1 MSDTTIATLR
11 AMLANLDDAKKYQSL
26 RDVMSTLPAPDLAA
40 VFEDLPPEKLPV
52 LFRLCPKDLA
62 AEIFAELTPETQQ
75 GLIDGLTDKELKAV
89 VDDLFV
95 DDATDLVEEMPANV
109 VKRILAQADPAT
121 RRMINELLKYP
132 EDSAGGVMTTELME
146 LRPDMTVAQAME
158 AIRQNGFDKETI
170 NNCYVTDGSRKL
182 VGVVSLRALV
192 LAKDTA
198 EPIRDLMDTNVVSV
212 TTTTDQEDVSHL
224 FEKYGFL
231 AIPVVDAENRLVGI
245 VTIDDAI
252 SILQD
257 EASEDIA
264 KMNAIG
270 PSDKPY
276 FKQSMWDLYKSR
288 APWLLFLMISATFSS
303 LVIRGYEDALAAVT
317 VLTAYIPML
326 TDAGGNA
333 GSQSTSTI
341 IRGMA
346 VGEIQPHDL
355 PRILWRES
363 RVALLCGVCLA
374 AANFVKM
381 MLVDRMLMHNP
392 QVTVSVALVVCLTLM
407 CTVVCAKIVGCTLPM
422 AAEKIGID
430 PAVMAAPFITT
441 VVDALS
447 LLIYFGIATEILGI

>member
-1 MSDTTIATLR
+1 MSEISIDTLKT
-11 AMLANLDDAKKYQSL
+11 MLANLDDAKKYQSL
-26 RDVMSTLPAPDLAA
+26 RDVMETLPAPDLAA
-40 VFEDLPPEKLPV
+40 VFEDLPAEKLPV

-62 AEIFAELTPETQQ
+62 ADVFTELTPETQQ
-75 GLIDGLTDKELKAV
+75 KLIDGLTDTELKAV
-89 VDDLFV
+89 VDELFV

-109 VKRILAQADPAT
+109 VKRILGQADPAT

-158 AIRQNGFDKETI
+158 AIRRNGFDKETI
-170 NNCYVTDGSRKL
+170 NNCYVTDDSRRL
-182 VGVVSLRALV
+182 SLRALV
-192 LAKDTA
+192 LAKNTE
-198 EPIRDLMDTNVVSV
+198 EPIKDLMDFNVVSV
-212 TTTTDQEDVSHL
+212 STTTDQEDVSNL

-303 LVIRGYEDALAAVT
+303 MVIRGYEDALAAVT

-346 VGEIQPHDL
+346 VGDIQPHDL

-363 RVALLCGVCLA
+363 RVALMCGGTLAVC
-374 AANFVKM
+374 NFVKL
-381 MLVDRMLMHNP
+381 LVFDRIAAP
-392 QVTVSVALVVCLTLM
+392 VALVVCLTLI
-407 CTVVCAKIVGCTLPM
+407 CTVLLSQLIGGILPV
-422 AAEKIGID
+422 AAEKLHVD
-430 PAVMAAPFITT
+430 PAVMASPLITT
-441 VVDALS
+441 IVDTTT
-447 LLIYFGIATEILGI
+447 LLIYFNIAKMLLHL

>member
-1 MSDTTIATLR
+1 MSEISIDTLKT
-11 AMLANLDDAKKYQSL
+11 MLANLDDAKKYQSL
-26 RDVMSTLPAPDLAA
+26 RDVMETLPAPDLAA
-40 VFEDLPPEKLPV
+40 VFEDLPAEKLPV

-62 AEIFAELTPETQQ
+62 ADVFAELTPATQQ
-75 GLIDGLTDKELKAV
+75 QLIDGLTDTELKAV
-89 VDDLFV
+89 VDELFV

-109 VKRILAQADPAT
+109 VKRILAQADPTT

-132 EDSAGGVMTTELME
+132 EDSAGGVMTTELMA
-146 LRPDMTVAQAME
+146 LRPDMTVAQAMD
-158 AIRQNGFDKETI
+158 AIRENGFDKETI
-170 NNCYVTDGSRKL
+170 NNCYVTDSSRRL
-182 VGVVSLRALV
+182 VGVVSLRVLV
-192 LAKDTA
+192 LAKNTE
-198 EPIRDLMDTNVVSV
+198 EPIEDLMDSNVVSV
-212 TTTTDQEDVSHL
+212 STTTDQEDVSKL

-346 VGEIQPHDL
+346 VGDIQPHDL

-363 RVALLCGVCLA
+363 RVALLCGGTLAVCNFAKMLLFDRIA
-374 AANFVKM
+374 A
-381 MLVDRMLMHNP
+381 P
-392 QVTVSVALVVCLTLM
+392 VALVVCLTLI
-407 CTVVCAKIVGCTLPM
+407 CTILLSQIIGGILPV
-422 AAEKIGID
+422 AAEKLHVD
-430 PAVMAAPFITT
+430 PAVMASPLITT
-441 VVDALS
+441 IVDTTT
-447 LLIYFGIATEILGI
+447 LLVYFNIAKVLLHL

>member
-1 MSDTTIATLR
+1 MSEISIDTLKT
-11 AMLANLDDAKKYQSL
+11 MLANLDDAKKYQSL
-26 RDVMSTLPAPDLAA
+26 RDVMETLPAPDLAA
-40 VFEDLPPEKLPV
+40 VFEDLPAEKLPV

-62 AEIFAELTPETQQ
+62 ADVFAELTPATQQ
-75 GLIDGLTDKELKAV
+75 QLIDGLTDTELKAV
-89 VDDLFV
+89 VDELFV

-109 VKRILAQADPAT
+109 VKRILAQAEPAT

-132 EDSAGGVMTTELME
+132 EDSAGGVMTTELMA
-146 LRPDMTVAQAME
+146 LRPDMTVAQAMDT
-158 AIRQNGFDKETI
+158 IRENGFDKETN
-170 NNCYVTDGSRKL
+170 NNCYVTDSSRRL

-192 LAKDTA
+192 LAKNTE
-198 EPIRDLMDTNVVSV
+198 EPIKDLMDSNVVSV
-212 TTTTDQEDVSHL
+212 STTTDQEDVSKL

-346 VGEIQPHDL
+346 VGDIQPHDL

-363 RVALLCGVCLA
+363 RVALLCGGTLAVCNFAKMLLFDRIA
-374 AANFVKM
+374 A
-381 MLVDRMLMHNP
+381 P
-392 QVTVSVALVVCLTLM
+392 VALVVCLTLI
-407 CTVVCAKIVGCTLPM
+407 CTILLSQIIGGILPV
-422 AAEKIGID
+422 AAEKLHVD
-430 PAVMAAPFITT
+430 PAVMASPLITT
-441 VVDALS
+441 IVDTTTLLVYFNIAKAL
-447 LLIYFGIATEILGI
+447 LHL

>member
-1 MSDTTIATLR
+1 MSEISIDTLKT
-11 AMLANLDDAKKYQSL
+11 MLANLDDAKKYQSL
-26 RDVMSTLPAPDLAA
+26 RDVMETLPAPDLAA
-40 VFEDLPPEKLPV
+40 VFEDLPAEKLPV

-62 AEIFAELTPETQQ
+62 ADVFAELTPATQQ
-75 GLIDGLTDKELKAV
+75 QLIDGLTDTELKAV
-89 VDDLFV
+89 VDELFV

-132 EDSAGGVMTTELME
+132 EDSAGGVMTTELMA
-146 LRPDMTVAQAME
+146 LRPDMTVVQAMD
-158 AIRQNGFDKETI
+158 AIRENGFDKETI
-170 NNCYVTDGSRKL
+170 NNCYVTDSSRRL

-192 LAKDTA
+192 LAKNTE
-198 EPIRDLMDTNVVSV
+198 EPIEDLMDSNVVSV
-212 TTTTDQEDVSHL
+212 STTTDQEDVSKL

-346 VGEIQPHDL
+346 VGDIQPHDL

-363 RVALLCGVCLA
+363 RVALLCGGTLAVCNFAKMLLFDRIA
-374 AANFVKM
+374 A
-381 MLVDRMLMHNP
+381 P
-392 QVTVSVALVVCLTLM
+392 VALVVCLTLI
-407 CTVVCAKIVGCTLPM
+407 CTILLSQLIGGILPV
-422 AAEKIGID
+422 AAEKLHVD
-430 PAVMAAPFITT
+430 PAVMASPLITT
-441 VVDALS
+441 IVDTTT
-447 LLIYFGIATEILGI
+447 LLIYFNIAKALLNI

>member
-1 MSDTTIATLR
+1 MSEISIDTLKT
-11 AMLANLDDAKKYQSL
+11 MLANLDDAKKYQSL
-26 RDVMSTLPAPDLAA
+26 RDVMETLPAPDLAA
-40 VFEDLPPEKLPV
+40 VFEDLPAEKIPV

-62 AEIFAELTPETQQ
+62 ADVFAELTPATQQ
-75 GLIDGLTDKELKAV
+75 QLIDGLTDTELKAV
-89 VDDLFV
+89 VDELFV

-109 VKRILAQADPAT
+109 VKRILAQAEPAT

-132 EDSAGGVMTTELME
+132 EDSAGGVMTTELMA
-146 LRPDMTVAQAME
+146 LRPDMTVAQAMDT
-158 AIRQNGFDKETI
+158 IRENGFDKETI
-170 NNCYVTDGSRKL
+170 NNCYVTDSSRRL

-192 LAKDTA
+192 LAKNTE
-198 EPIRDLMDTNVVSV
+198 EPIKDLMDSNVVSV
-212 TTTTDQEDVSHL
+212 STTTDQEDVSKL

-326 TDAGGNA
+326 PDAGGNA
-333 GSQSTSTI
+333 GSQSTSAI

-346 VGEIQPHDL
+346 VGDIQPHDL

-363 RVALLCGVCLA
+363 RVALLCGGTLAVCNFAKMLLFDRIA
-374 AANFVKM
+374 A
-381 MLVDRMLMHNP
+381 P
-392 QVTVSVALVVCLTLM
+392 VALVVCLTLI
-407 CTVVCAKIVGCTLPM
+407 CTILLSQIIGGILPV
-422 AAEKIGID
+422 AAEKLHVD
-430 PAVMAAPFITT
+430 PAVMASPLITT
-441 VVDALS
+441 IVDTTTLLVYFNIAKAL
-447 LLIYFGIATEILGI
+447 LHL

>member
-1 MSDTTIATLR
+1 MSEISIDTLKT
-11 AMLANLDDAKKYQSL
+11 MLANLDDAKKYQSL
-26 RDVMSTLPAPDLAA
+26 RDVMETLPAPDLAA
-40 VFEDLPPEKLPV
+40 VFEDLPAEKLPV

-62 AEIFAELTPETQQ
+62 ADVFAELTPATQQ
-75 GLIDGLTDKELKAV
+75 QLIDGLTDTELKAV
-89 VDDLFV
+89 VDELFV

-132 EDSAGGVMTTELME
+132 EDSAGGVMTTELMA
-146 LRPDMTVAQAME
+146 LRPDMTVVQAMD
-158 AIRQNGFDKETI
+158 AIRENGFDKETI
-170 NNCYVTDGSRKL
+170 NNCYVTDSSRRL

-192 LAKDTA
+192 LAKNTE
-198 EPIRDLMDTNVVSV
+198 EPIEDLMDSNVVSV
-212 TTTTDQEDVSHL
+212 STTTDQEDVSKL

-346 VGEIQPHDL
+346 VGDIQPHDL

-363 RVALLCGVCLA
+363 RVALLCGGTLAVCNFAKMLLFDRIA
-374 AANFVKM
+374 A
-381 MLVDRMLMHNP
+381 P
-392 QVTVSVALVVCLTLM
+392 VALVVCLTLI
-407 CTVVCAKIVGCTLPM
+407 CTILLSQLIGGILPV
-422 AAEKIGID
+422 AAEKLHVD
-430 PAVMAAPFITT
+430 PAVMASPLITT
-441 VVDALS
+441 IVDTTTLLVYFNIAKAL
-447 LLIYFGIATEILGI
+447 LHL

>member
-1 MSDTTIATLR
+1 MSEISIDTLKT
-11 AMLANLDDAKKYQSL
+11 MLANLDDAKKYQSL
-26 RDVMSTLPAPDLAA
+26 RDVMETLPAPDLAA
-40 VFEDLPPEKLPV
+40 VFEDLPAEKLPV

-62 AEIFAELTPETQQ
+62 ADVFAELTPATQQ
-75 GLIDGLTDKELKAV
+75 QLIDGLTDTELKAV
-89 VDDLFV
+89 VDELFV

-132 EDSAGGVMTTELME
+132 EDSAGGVMTTELMA
-146 LRPDMTVAQAME
+146 LRPDMTVAQAMD
-158 AIRQNGFDKETI
+158 AIRENGFDKETI
-170 NNCYVTDGSRKL
+170 NNCYVTDSSRRL

-192 LAKDTA
+192 LAKNTE
-198 EPIRDLMDTNVVSV
+198 EPIEDLMDSNVVSV
-212 TTTTDQEDVSHL
+212 STTTDQEDVSKL

-346 VGEIQPHDL
+346 VGDIQPHDL

-363 RVALLCGVCLA
+363 RVALLCGGTLAVCNFAKMLLFDRIA
-374 AANFVKM
+374 A
-381 MLVDRMLMHNP
+381 P
-392 QVTVSVALVVCLTLM
+392 VALVVCLTLI
-407 CTVVCAKIVGCTLPM
+407 CTILLSQIIGGILPV
-422 AAEKIGID
+422 AAEKLHVD
-430 PAVMAAPFITT
+430 PAVMASPLITT
-441 VVDALS
+441 IVDTTT
-447 LLIYFGIATEILGI
+447 LLVYFNIAKVLLHL

>member
-1 MSDTTIATLR
+1 MSEISIDTLKT
-11 AMLANLDDAKKYQSL
+11 MLANLDDAKKYQSL
-26 RDVMSTLPAPDLAA
+26 RDVMETLPAPDLAA
-40 VFEDLPPEKLPV
+40 VFEDLPAEKLPV

-62 AEIFAELTPETQQ
+62 ADVFAELTPATQQ
-75 GLIDGLTDKELKAV
+75 QLIDGLTDTELKAV
-89 VDDLFV
+89 VDELFV

-132 EDSAGGVMTTELME
+132 EDSAGGVMTTELMA
-146 LRPDMTVAQAME
+146 LRPDMTVAQAMDT
-158 AIRQNGFDKETI
+158 IREYGFDKETI
-170 NNCYVTDGSRKL
+170 NNCYVTDSSRRL
-182 VGVVSLRALV
+182 VRVVSLRALV
-192 LAKDTA
+192 LAKNTE
-198 EPIRDLMDTNVVSV
+198 EPIKDLMDSNVVSV
-212 TTTTDQEDVSHL
+212 STTTDQEDVSKL

-257 EASEDIA
+257 EASEEIA

-346 VGEIQPHDL
+346 VGDIQPHDL

-363 RVALLCGVCLA
+363 RVALLCGGTLAVCNFAKMLLFDRIA
-374 AANFVKM
+374 A
-381 MLVDRMLMHNP
+381 P
-392 QVTVSVALVVCLTLM
+392 VALVVCLTLI
-407 CTVVCAKIVGCTLPM
+407 CTILLSQIIGGILPV
-422 AAEKIGID
+422 AAEKLHVD
-430 PAVMAAPFITT
+430 PAVMASPLITT
-441 VVDALS
+441 IVDTTTLLVYFNIAKAL
-447 LLIYFGIATEILGI
+447 LHL

>member
-62 AEIFAELTPETQQ
+62 AEIFAELTTETQQ
-75 GLIDGLTDKELKAV
+75 NLIDGLTDKELKAV

-109 VKRILAQADPAT
+109 VKRILGQADPAT

-146 LRPDMTVAQAME
+146 LRPDWTVAQAMS
-158 AIRQNGFDKETI
+158 AIRKNGFDKETI
-170 NNCYVTDGSRKL
+170 NNCYVTDRDRTL
-182 VGVVSLRALV
+182 IGVVSLRALV
-192 LAKDTA
+192 LSKDPDN
-198 EPIRDLMDTNVVSV
+198 ELIRDMMDDNVVSV
-212 TTTTDQEDVSHL
+212 NTTTDQEDVSQM
-224 FEKYGFL
+224 FEKYGYL
-231 AIPVVDAENRLVGI
+231 AIPVVDNEKRLVGI

-252 SILQD
+252 SIMQD

-276 FKQSMWDLYKSR
+276 FKQSMLDLYKSR
-288 APWLLFLMISATFSS
+288 APWLLFLMISSTFSS
-303 LVIRGYEDALAAVT
+303 MVIRGYEDALAAVT
-317 VLTAYIPML
+317 VLT
-326 TDAGGNA
+326 
-333 GSQSTSTI
+333 I

-346 VGEIQPHDL
+346 VGDIEPHDL
-355 PRILWRES
+355 PKILWREF
-363 RVALLCGVCLA
+363 RVAILCGGTLA
-374 AANFVKM
+374 LCNFAKLIFLDGILPPVAA
-381 MLVDRMLMHNP
+381 
-392 QVTVSVALVVCLTLM
+392 VVCLTLL
-407 CTVVCAKIVGCTLPM
+407 CTVILSQLIGGLLPVV
-422 AAEKIGID
+422 AEKLKMD
-430 PAVMAAPFITT
+430 PAVMASPLITT
-441 VVDALS
+441 IVDTTT
-447 LLIYFGIATEILGI
+447 LLVYFNIARTLLKI

>member
-1 MSDTTIATLR
+1 MSEISIETLKT
-11 AMLANLDDAKKYQSL
+11 MLANLDDAKKYQSL
-26 RDVMSTLPAPDLAA
+26 RDVMETLPAPDLAA
-40 VFEDLPPEKLPV
+40 VFEDLPAEKLPV

-62 AEIFAELTPETQQ
+62 ADVFAELTPATQQ
-75 GLIDGLTDKELKAV
+75 QLIDGLTDTELKAV
-89 VDDLFV
+89 VDELFV

-109 VKRILAQADPAT
+109 VKRILAQAEPAT

-132 EDSAGGVMTTELME
+132 EDSAGGVMTTELMA
-146 LRPDMTVAQAME
+146 LRPDMTVAQAMDT
-158 AIRQNGFDKETI
+158 IRENGFDKETI
-170 NNCYVTDGSRKL
+170 NNCYVTDSSRRL

-192 LAKDTA
+192 LAKNTE
-198 EPIRDLMDTNVVSV
+198 EPIKDLMDSNVVSV
-212 TTTTDQEDVSHL
+212 STTTDQEDVSKL

-346 VGEIQPHDL
+346 VGDIQPHDL

-363 RVALLCGVCLA
+363 RVALLCGGTLAVCNFAKMLLFDRIA
-374 AANFVKM
+374 A
-381 MLVDRMLMHNP
+381 P
-392 QVTVSVALVVCLTLM
+392 VALVVCLTLI
-407 CTVVCAKIVGCTLPM
+407 CTILLSQIIGGILPV
-422 AAEKIGID
+422 AAEKLHVD
-430 PAVMAAPFITT
+430 PAVMASPLITT
-441 VVDALS
+441 IVDTTT
-447 LLIYFGIATEILGI
+447 LLVYFNIAKVLLHL

>member
-1 MSDTTIATLR
+1 MSEISIHTLKT
-11 AMLANLDDAKKYQSL
+11 MLANLDDAKKYQSL
-26 RDVMSTLPAPDLAA
+26 RDVKETLPAPDLAA
-40 VFEDLPPEKLPV
+40 VVEDLPTEKLPV

-62 AEIFAELTPETQQ
+62 AEVFTELTPQTQQ
-75 GLIDGLTDKELKAV
+75 ALIDGLTDTELKAV

-146 LRPDMTVAQAME
+146 LRPDMTVQGAME
-158 AIRQNGFDKETI
+158 AIRKNGFDKETI
-170 NNCYVTDGSRKL
+170 NNCYVTDASRKL

-192 LAKDTA
+192 LAKDTNQ
-198 EPIRDLMDTNVVSV
+198 PIQELMDTHVVSV
-212 TTTTDQEDVSHL
+212 STTTDQEDVSNL

-346 VGEIQPHDL
+346 VGDIRPHDL
-355 PRILWRES
+355 PHILWRES
-363 RVALLCGVCLA
+363 RVALLCGGTLAVCNFAKMLLLDRVA
-374 AANFVKM
+374 A
-381 MLVDRMLMHNP
+381 P
-392 QVTVSVALVVCLTLM
+392 VALVVCLTLI
-407 CTVVCAKIVGCTLPM
+407 CTVLLSQLIGGILPV
-422 AAEKIGID
+422 AAEKLHVD
-430 PAVMAAPFITT
+430 PAVMASPLITT
-441 VVDALS
+441 IVDTTTLLVYFNIAKAL
-447 LLIYFGIATEILGI
+447 LHLA

>member
-1 MSDTTIATLR
+1 MSEISIDTLKT
-11 AMLANLDDAKKYQSL
+11 MLANLDDAKKYQSL
-26 RDVMSTLPAPDLAA
+26 RDVMETLPAPDLAA
-40 VFEDLPPEKLPV
+40 VFEDLPAEKLPV

-62 AEIFAELTPETQQ
+62 ADVFAELTPATQQ
-75 GLIDGLTDKELKAV
+75 QLIDGLTDTELKAV
-89 VDDLFV
+89 VDELFV

-132 EDSAGGVMTTELME
+132 EDSAGGVMTTELMA
-146 LRPDMTVAQAME
+146 LRPDMTVAQAMDT
-158 AIRQNGFDKETI
+158 IRENGFDKETI
-170 NNCYVTDGSRKL
+170 NNCYVTDSSRRL

-192 LAKDTA
+192 LAKNTE
-198 EPIRDLMDTNVVSV
+198 EPIKDLMDSNVVSV
-212 TTTTDQEDVSHL
+212 STTTDQEDVSNL

-346 VGEIQPHDL
+346 VGDIQPHDL

-363 RVALLCGVCLA
+363 RVALLCGGTLAVC
-374 AANFVKM
+374 NFAK
-381 MLVDRMLMHNP
+381 MLMFDRIAAP
-392 QVTVSVALVVCLTLM
+392 VALVVCLTLI
-407 CTVVCAKIVGCTLPM
+407 CTILLSQIIGGILPV
-422 AAEKIGID
+422 AAEKLHVD
-430 PAVMAAPFITT
+430 PAVMASPLITT
-441 VVDALS
+441 IVDTTTLLVYFNIAKAL
-447 LLIYFGIATEILGI
+447 LHL

>member
-1 MSDTTIATLR
+1 MSEISIDTLKT
-11 AMLANLDDAKKYQSL
+11 MLANLDDAKKYQSL
-26 RDVMSTLPAPDLAA
+26 RDVMETLPAPDLAA
-40 VFEDLPPEKLPV
+40 VFEDLPAEKLPV

-62 AEIFAELTPETQQ
+62 ADVFAELTPATQQ
-75 GLIDGLTDKELKAV
+75 QLIDGLTDTELKAV
-89 VDDLFV
+89 VDELFV

-109 VKRILAQADPAT
+109 VKRILAQAEPAT

-132 EDSAGGVMTTELME
+132 EDSAGGVMTTELMA
-146 LRPDMTVAQAME
+146 LRPDMTVAQAMDT
-158 AIRQNGFDKETI
+158 IRENGFDKETI
-170 NNCYVTDGSRKL
+170 NNCYVTDSSRRL

-192 LAKDTA
+192 LAKNTE
-198 EPIRDLMDTNVVSV
+198 EPIKDLMDSKVVSV
-212 TTTTDQEDVSHL
+212 STTTDQEDVSKL

-346 VGEIQPHDL
+346 VGDIQPHDL

-363 RVALLCGVCLA
+363 RVALLCGGTLA
-374 AANFVKM
+374 
-381 MLVDRMLMHNP
+381 
-392 QVTVSVALVVCLTLM
+392 VCLTLI
-407 CTVVCAKIVGCTLPM
+407 CTILLSQIIGGILPV
-422 AAEKIGID
+422 AAEKLHVD
-430 PAVMAAPFITT
+430 PAVMASPLITT
-441 VVDALS
+441 IVDTTTLLVYFNIAKAL
-447 LLIYFGIATEILGI
+447 LHL

>member
-1 MSDTTIATLR
+1 MSDTAIMTLKT
-11 AMLANLDDAKKYQSL
+11 MLANLDDAKKYQSL
-26 RDVMSTLPAPDLAA
+26 RDVMETLPAPDLAA

-75 GLIDGLTDKELKAV
+75 NLIDGLTDKELKAV
-89 VDDLFV
+89 VDELFV
-95 DDATDLVEEMPANV
+95 DDATDLVEEMPASV

-132 EDSAGGVMTTELME
+132 EDSAGGVMTTEFME
-146 LRPDMTVAQAME
+146 LRPDMTVTQAMDS
-158 AIRQNGFDKETI
+158 IRANGIDKETI
-170 NNCYVTDGSRKL
+170 NNCYVTDKDRTL
-182 VGVVSLRALV
+182 IGVVSLRALV
-192 LAKDTA
+192 LEKEPAR
-198 EPIRDLMDTNVVSV
+198 PIRDMMDANVVSV
-212 TTTTDQEDVSHL
+212 STTTDQEDVSQL

-231 AIPVVDAENRLVGI
+231 AIPVVDAEKRLVGI

-257 EASEDIA
+257 EASEDFA

-288 APWLLFLMISATFSS
+288 APWLVFLMISATFSS
-303 LVIRGYEDALAAVT
+303 LVIRGYESALAAVT

-346 VGEIQPHDL
+346 VGDIEPHDL
-355 PRILWRES
+355 PRILWREC
-363 RVALLCGVCLA
+363 RVALLCGLTLAVC
-374 AANFVKM
+374 NFAK
-381 MLVDRMLMHNP
+381 LLLFD
-392 QVTVSVALVVCLTLM
+392 QVSAPVALVVCLTLV
-407 CTVVCAKIVGCTLPM
+407 CTVLLSQLIGGLLPVL
-422 AAEKIGID
+422 AEKIKID
-430 PAVMAAPFITT
+430 PAVMASPLITT
-441 VVDALS
+441 IVDTTT
-447 LLIYFGIATEILGI
+447 LLIYFNVAKLILKI

>member
-1 MSDTTIATLR
+1 MSEISLNTLKT
-11 AMLANLDDAKKYQSL
+11 MLANLDDAKKYQSL
-26 RDVMSTLPAPDLAA
+26 RDVMETLPAPDLAA
-40 VFEDLPPEKLPV
+40 VFEDLPTEKLPV

-62 AEIFAELTPETQQ
+62 AEVFTELTPQTQQ
-75 GLIDGLTDKELKAV
+75 ALIDGLTDTELKAV

-146 LRPDMTVAQAME
+146 LRPDMTVQGAME
-158 AIRQNGFDKETI
+158 AIRKNGFDKETI
-170 NNCYVTDGSRKL
+170 NNCYVTDASRKL

-192 LAKDTA
+192 LAKDTNQ
-198 EPIRDLMDTNVVSV
+198 PIQELMDTHVVSV
-212 TTTTDQEDVSHL
+212 STTTDQEDVSNL

-346 VGEIQPHDL
+346 VGDIRPHDL

-363 RVALLCGVCLA
+363 RVALLCGGTLAVCNFAKMLLLDRVA
-374 AANFVKM
+374 A
-381 MLVDRMLMHNP
+381 P
-392 QVTVSVALVVCLTLM
+392 VALVVCLTLI
-407 CTVVCAKIVGCTLPM
+407 CTVLLSQLIGGILPV
-422 AAEKIGID
+422 AAEKLHVD
-430 PAVMAAPFITT
+430 PAVMASPLITT
-441 VVDALS
+441 IVDTTTLLVYFNIAKAL
-447 LLIYFGIATEILGI
+447 LHLA

>member
-1 MSDTTIATLR
+1 MSEISIDTLKT
-11 AMLANLDDAKKYQSL
+11 MLANLDDAKKYQSL
-26 RDVMSTLPAPDLAA
+26 RDVMETLPAPDLAA
-40 VFEDLPPEKLPV
+40 VFEDLPAEKLPV

-62 AEIFAELTPETQQ
+62 ADVFAELTPATQQ
-75 GLIDGLTDKELKAV
+75 QLIDGLTDTELKAV
-89 VDDLFV
+89 VDELFV

-132 EDSAGGVMTTELME
+132 EDSAGGVMTTELMA
-146 LRPDMTVAQAME
+146 LRPDMTVAQAMDT
-158 AIRQNGFDKETI
+158 IRENGFDKETI
-170 NNCYVTDGSRKL
+170 NNCYVTDSSRRL

-192 LAKDTA
+192 LAKNTE
-198 EPIRDLMDTNVVSV
+198 EPIKDLMDSNVVSV
-212 TTTTDQEDVSHL
+212 STTTDQEDVSKL

-303 LVIRGYEDALAAVT
+303 LVIRGYEDALATVT

-346 VGEIQPHDL
+346 VGDIQPHNL

-363 RVALLCGVCLA
+363 RVALLCGGTLAVCNFAKMLLFDRIA
-374 AANFVKM
+374 A
-381 MLVDRMLMHNP
+381 P
-392 QVTVSVALVVCLTLM
+392 VALVVCLTLI
-407 CTVVCAKIVGCTLPM
+407 CTILLSQIIGGILPV
-422 AAEKIGID
+422 AAEKLHVD
-430 PAVMAAPFITT
+430 PAVMASPLITT
-441 VVDALS
+441 IVDTTTLLVYFNIAKAL
-447 LLIYFGIATEILGI
+447 LHL

>member
-1 MSDTTIATLR
+1 ME
-11 AMLANLDDAKKYQSL
+11 
-26 RDVMSTLPAPDLAA
+26 TLPAPDLAA
-40 VFEDLPPEKLPV
+40 VFEDLPAEKLPV

-62 AEIFAELTPETQQ
+62 ADVFAELTPATQQ
-75 GLIDGLTDKELKAV
+75 QLIDGLTDTELKAV
-89 VDDLFV
+89 VDELFV

-132 EDSAGGVMTTELME
+132 EDSAGGVMTTELMA

-158 AIRQNGFDKETI
+158 AIRRNGFDKETI
-170 NNCYVTDGSRKL
+170 NNCYVTDDSRRL
-182 VGVVSLRALV
+182 VGVVSLRVLV
-192 LAKDTA
+192 LAKNTE
-198 EPIRDLMDTNVVSV
+198 EPIKDLMDSNVVSV
-212 TTTTDQEDVSHL
+212 STTTDQEDVSKL

-346 VGEIQPHDL
+346 VGDIQPHDL

-363 RVALLCGVCLA
+363 RVALLCGGTLAVCNFAKMLLFDRIA
-374 AANFVKM
+374 A
-381 MLVDRMLMHNP
+381 P
-392 QVTVSVALVVCLTLM
+392 VALVVCLTLI
-407 CTVVCAKIVGCTLPM
+407 CTILLSQIIGGILPV
-422 AAEKIGID
+422 AAEKLHVD
-430 PAVMAAPFITT
+430 PAVMASPLITT
-441 VVDALS
+441 IVDTTTLLVYFNIAKAL
-447 LLIYFGIATEILGI
+447 LHL

>member
-1 MSDTTIATLR
+1 MSEISIDTLKT
-11 AMLANLDDAKKYQSL
+11 MLANLDDAKKYQSL
-26 RDVMSTLPAPDLAA
+26 RDVMETLPAPDLAA
-40 VFEDLPPEKLPV
+40 VFEDLPAEKLPV

-62 AEIFAELTPETQQ
+62 ANVFAELTPATQQ
-75 GLIDGLTDKELKAV
+75 QLIDGLTDTELKAV
-89 VDDLFV
+89 VDELFV

-109 VKRILAQADPAT
+109 VKRILAQADPAI

-132 EDSAGGVMTTELME
+132 EDSAGGVMTTELMA
-146 LRPDMTVAQAME
+146 LRPDMTVAQAMD
-158 AIRQNGFDKETI
+158 AIRENGFDKETI
-170 NNCYVTDGSRKL
+170 NNCYVTDSSRRL

-192 LAKDTA
+192 LAKNTE
-198 EPIRDLMDTNVVSV
+198 EPIKDLMDSNVVSV
-212 TTTTDQEDVSHL
+212 STTTDQEDVSKL

-346 VGEIQPHDL
+346 VGDIQPHDL

-363 RVALLCGVCLA
+363 RVALLCGGTLAVC
-374 AANFVKM
+374 NFAKM
-381 MLVDRMLMHNP
+381 LLFDRIATP
-392 QVTVSVALVVCLTLM
+392 VALVVCLTLI
-407 CTVVCAKIVGCTLPM
+407 CTILLSQIIGGILPV
-422 AAEKIGID
+422 AAEKLHVD
-430 PAVMAAPFITT
+430 PAVMASPLITT
-441 VVDALS
+441 IVDTTTLLVYFNIAKAL
-447 LLIYFGIATEILGI
+447 LHL

>member
-1 MSDTTIATLR
+1 MSEISIDTLKT
-11 AMLANLDDAKKYQSL
+11 MLANLDDAKKYQSL
-26 RDVMSTLPAPDLAA
+26 RDVMETLPAPDLAA
-40 VFEDLPPEKLPV
+40 VFEDLPAEKLPV

-62 AEIFAELTPETQQ
+62 ADVFAELTPEAQQ
-75 GLIDGLTDKELKAV
+75 KLIDGLTDTELKAV
-89 VDDLFV
+89 VDELFV

-109 VKRILAQADPAT
+109 VKRILAQAEPAT

-132 EDSAGGVMTTELME
+132 EDSAGGVMTTELMA
-146 LRPDMTVAQAME
+146 LRPDMTVAQAMDT
-158 AIRQNGFDKETI
+158 IRENGFDKETI
-170 NNCYVTDGSRKL
+170 NNCYVTDSSRRL

-192 LAKDTA
+192 LAKNTE
-198 EPIRDLMDTNVVSV
+198 EPIKDLMDSNVVSV
-212 TTTTDQEDVSHL
+212 STTTDQEDVSKL

-346 VGEIQPHDL
+346 VGDIQPHDL

-363 RVALLCGVCLA
+363 RVALLCGGTLAVCNFAKMLLFDRIA
-374 AANFVKM
+374 A
-381 MLVDRMLMHNP
+381 P
-392 QVTVSVALVVCLTLM
+392 VALVVCLTLI
-407 CTVVCAKIVGCTLPM
+407 CTILLSQIIGGILPV
-422 AAEKIGID
+422 AAEKLHVD
-430 PAVMAAPFITT
+430 PAVMASPLITT
-441 VVDALS
+441 IVDTTTLLVYFNIAKAL
-447 LLIYFGIATEILGI
+447 LHL

>member
-1 MSDTTIATLR
+1 MSEISLNTLKT
-11 AMLANLDDAKKYQSL
+11 MLANLDDAKKYQSL
-26 RDVMSTLPAPDLAA
+26 RDVMETLPAPDLAA
-40 VFEDLPPEKLPV
+40 VFEDLPAEKLPV
-52 LFRLCPKDLA
+52 LYRLCPKDLA
-62 AEIFAELTPETQQ
+62 ADVFTELDPKTQQ
-75 GLIDGLTDKELKAV
+75 ALIDGLTDTELKAV

-121 RRMINELLKYP
+121 RRMINELLRYP

-146 LRPDMTVAQAME
+146 LRPDMTVQQAME
-158 AIRQNGFDKETI
+158 LIRKNGFDKETI
-170 NNCYVTDGSRKL
+170 NNCYITDEGRHL

-192 LAKDTA
+192 LAKDVSQPVR
-198 EPIRDLMDTNVVSV
+198 ELMDPHVISV
-212 TTTTDQEDVSHL
+212 RTTTDQEDVSLL

-276 FKQSMWDLYKSR
+276 FQQSLWDLYKSR

-346 VGEIQPHDL
+346 VGDIKPHDL
-355 PRILWRES
+355 PRILWKEC
-363 RVALLCGVCLA
+363 RVALLCGITLAVC
-374 AANFVKM
+374 NFVKL
-381 MLVDRMLMHNP
+381 LVFDRISVP
-392 QVTVSVALVVCLTLM
+392 VALVVCATLI
-407 CTVVCAKIVGCTLPM
+407 CTILLSQLIGGILPVV
-422 AAEKIGID
+422 AEKMHID
-430 PAVMAAPFITT
+430 PAVMASPLITT
-441 VVDALS
+441 IVDTTT
-447 LLIYFGIATEILGI
+447 LLVYFNIAKVLLHI

>member
-40 VFEDLPPEKLPV
+40 VFEDLPPEKMPV

-62 AEIFAELTPETQQ
+62 AEIFAELTPESQQ
-75 GLIDGLTDKELKAV
+75 TLIDGLTDKELKAV

-109 VKRILAQADPAT
+109 VKRILAQAAPAT

-146 LRPDMTVAQAME
+146 LRPDMTVSDAME
-158 AIRQNGFDKETI
+158 SIRKNGVDKETI
-170 NNCYVTDGSRKL
+170 NNCYVTDRDRTL
-182 VGVVSLRALV
+182 IGVVSLRALI
-192 LAKDTA
+192 LAKDPA
-198 EPIRDLMDTNVVSV
+198 NEQIRDMMDTNVVSV
-212 TTTTDQEDVSHL
+212 STMTDQEDVSQL
-224 FEKYGFL
+224 FEKYGYL
-231 AIPVVDAENRLVGI
+231 AIPVVDNEKRLVGI

-252 SILQD
+252 SIMQD

-270 PSDKPY
+270 P
-276 FKQSMWDLYKSR
+276 
-288 APWLLFLMISATFSS
+288 
-303 LVIRGYEDALAAVT
+303 
-317 VLTAYIPML
+317 TAYIPML

-346 VGEIQPHDL
+346 VGDIEPHDL
-355 PRILWRES
+355 PKILWREF
-363 RVALLCGVCLA
+363 RVAILCGGTLA
-374 AANFVKM
+374 LCNFAKLLVFDRIAA
-381 MLVDRMLMHNP
+381 P
-392 QVTVSVALVVCLTLM
+392 VAAVVCLTLV
-407 CTVVCAKIVGCTLPM
+407 CTVILSQLIGGLLPVI
-422 AAEKIGID
+422 AEKLKVD
-430 PAVMAAPFITT
+430 PAVMASPLITT
-441 VVDALS
+441 IVDTTTLLVYFNIARS
-447 LLIYFGIATEILGI
+447 LLKI

>member
-1 MSDTTIATLR
+1 MSEISIDTLKT
-11 AMLANLDDAKKYQSL
+11 MLANLDDAKKYQSL
-26 RDVMSTLPAPDLAA
+26 RDVMETLPAPDLAA
-40 VFEDLPPEKLPV
+40 VFEDLPAEKLPV

-62 AEIFAELTPETQQ
+62 ADVFAELTTATQQ
-75 GLIDGLTDKELKAV
+75 QLIDGLTDTELKAV
-89 VDDLFV
+89 VDELFV

-121 RRMINELLKYP
+121 RRMSNELLKYP

-170 NNCYVTDGSRKL
+170 NNCYVTDSSRRL

-192 LAKDTA
+192 LAKNTE
-198 EPIRDLMDTNVVSV
+198 EPIKDLMDSNVVSV
-212 TTTTDQEDVSHL
+212 STTTDQEDVSKL

-346 VGEIQPHDL
+346 VGDIQPHDL

-363 RVALLCGVCLA
+363 RVALLCGGTLAVCNFAKMLLFDRIA
-374 AANFVKM
+374 A
-381 MLVDRMLMHNP
+381 P
-392 QVTVSVALVVCLTLM
+392 VALVVCLTLI
-407 CTVVCAKIVGCTLPM
+407 CTILLSQLIGGILPV
-422 AAEKIGID
+422 AAEKLHVD
-430 PAVMAAPFITT
+430 PAVMASPLITT
-441 VVDALS
+441 IVDTTTLLVYFNIAKAL
-447 LLIYFGIATEILGI
+447 LHL

>member
-1 MSDTTIATLR
+1 MSEISIDTLKT
-11 AMLANLDDAKKYQSL
+11 MLANLDDAKKYQSL
-26 RDVMSTLPAPDLAA
+26 RDVMETLPAPDLAA
-40 VFEDLPPEKLPV
+40 VFEDLPVEKLPV

-62 AEIFAELTPETQQ
+62 ADVFAELTPATQQ
-75 GLIDGLTDKELKAV
+75 QLIDGLTDTELKAV
-89 VDDLFV
+89 VDELFV

-132 EDSAGGVMTTELME
+132 EDSAGGVMTTELMA
-146 LRPDMTVAQAME
+146 LRPDMTVAQAMD
-158 AIRQNGFDKETI
+158 AIRENGFDKETI
-170 NNCYVTDGSRKL
+170 NNCYVTDSSRRL

-192 LAKDTA
+192 LAKNTE
-198 EPIRDLMDTNVVSV
+198 EPIEDLMDSNVVSV
-212 TTTTDQEDVSHL
+212 STTTDQEDVSKL

-346 VGEIQPHDL
+346 VGDIQPHDL

-363 RVALLCGVCLA
+363 RVALLCGGTLAVCNFAKMLLFDRIA
-374 AANFVKM
+374 A
-381 MLVDRMLMHNP
+381 P
-392 QVTVSVALVVCLTLM
+392 VALVVCLTLI
-407 CTVVCAKIVGCTLPM
+407 CTILLSQLIGGILPV
-422 AAEKIGID
+422 AAEKLHVD
-430 PAVMAAPFITT
+430 PAVMASPLITT
-441 VVDALS
+441 IVDTTTLLVYFNIAKAL
-447 LLIYFGIATEILGI
+447 LHL

>member
-1 MSDTTIATLR
+1 MSEISIDTLKT
-11 AMLANLDDAKKYQSL
+11 MLANLDDAKKYQSL
-26 RDVMSTLPAPDLAA
+26 RDVMETLPAPDLAA
-40 VFEDLPPEKLPV
+40 VFEDLPAEKLPV

-62 AEIFAELTPETQQ
+62 ADVFSELTAATQQ
-75 GLIDGLTDKELKAV
+75 KLIDGLTDTELKAV
-89 VDDLFV
+89 VDELFV

-132 EDSAGGVMTTELME
+132 EDSAGGVMTTELMA
-146 LRPDMTVAQAME
+146 LRPDMTVAQAMDT
-158 AIRQNGFDKETI
+158 IRENGFDKETI
-170 NNCYVTDGSRKL
+170 NNCYVTDSSRRL

-192 LAKDTA
+192 LAKNTE
-198 EPIRDLMDTNVVSV
+198 EPIKDLMDSNVVSV
-212 TTTTDQEDVSHL
+212 STTTDQEDVSKL

-346 VGEIQPHDL
+346 VGDIQPHDL

-363 RVALLCGVCLA
+363 RVALLCGGTLAVCNFAKMLLFDRIA
-374 AANFVKM
+374 A
-381 MLVDRMLMHNP
+381 P
-392 QVTVSVALVVCLTLM
+392 VALVVCLTL
-407 CTVVCAKIVGCTLPM
+407 ICTLLLSQIIGGILPV
-422 AAEKIGID
+422 AAEKLHVD
-430 PAVMAAPFITT
+430 PAVMASPLITT
-441 VVDALS
+441 IVDTTTLLVYFNIAKAL
-447 LLIYFGIATEILGI
+447 LHL

>member
-1 MSDTTIATLR
+1 MSEISIDTLKT
-11 AMLANLDDAKKYQSL
+11 MLANLDDAKKYQSL
-26 RDVMSTLPAPDLAA
+26 RDVMETLPAPDLAA
-40 VFEDLPPEKLPV
+40 VFEDLPAEKLPV

-62 AEIFAELTPETQQ
+62 ADVFAELTPATQQ
-75 GLIDGLTDKELKAV
+75 QLIDDLTDTELKAV
-89 VDDLFV
+89 VDELFV

-132 EDSAGGVMTTELME
+132 EDSAGGVMTTELMA
-146 LRPDMTVAQAME
+146 LRPDMTVAQAMDT
-158 AIRQNGFDKETI
+158 IRENGFDKETI
-170 NNCYVTDGSRKL
+170 NNCYVTDSSRRL

-192 LAKDTA
+192 LAKNTE
-198 EPIRDLMDTNVVSV
+198 EPIKDLMDSNVVSV
-212 TTTTDQEDVSHL
+212 STTTDQEDVSKL

-346 VGEIQPHDL
+346 VGDIQPHDL

-363 RVALLCGVCLA
+363 RVALLCGGTLAVCNFAKMLLFDRIA
-374 AANFVKM
+374 A
-381 MLVDRMLMHNP
+381 P
-392 QVTVSVALVVCLTLM
+392 VALVVCLTLI
-407 CTVVCAKIVGCTLPM
+407 CTILLSQIIGGILPV
-422 AAEKIGID
+422 AAEKLHVD
-430 PAVMAAPFITT
+430 PAVMASPLITT
-441 VVDALS
+441 IVDTTTLLVYFNIAKAL
-447 LLIYFGIATEILGI
+447 LHL

>member
-1 MSDTTIATLR
+1 MSEISIDTLKT
-11 AMLANLDDAKKYQSL
+11 MLANLDDAKKYQSL
-26 RDVMSTLPAPDLAA
+26 RDVMEILPAPDLAA
-40 VFEDLPPEKLPV
+40 VFEDLPAEKLPV

-62 AEIFAELTPETQQ
+62 ADVFAELTPATQQ
-75 GLIDGLTDKELKAV
+75 QLIDGLTDTELKAV
-89 VDDLFV
+89 VDELFV

-109 VKRILAQADPAT
+109 VKRILAQAEPAT

-132 EDSAGGVMTTELME
+132 EDSAGGVMTTELMA
-146 LRPDMTVAQAME
+146 LRPDMTVAQAMDT
-158 AIRQNGFDKETI
+158 IRENGFDKETI
-170 NNCYVTDGSRKL
+170 NNCYVTDSSRRL
-182 VGVVSLRALV
+182 VGVVSLRVLV
-192 LAKDTA
+192 LAKNTE
-198 EPIRDLMDTNVVSV
+198 EPIKDLMDSNVVSV
-212 TTTTDQEDVSHL
+212 STTTDQEDVSKL

-346 VGEIQPHDL
+346 VGDIQPHDL

-363 RVALLCGVCLA
+363 RVALLCGGTLAVCNFAKMLLFDRIA
-374 AANFVKM
+374 A
-381 MLVDRMLMHNP
+381 P
-392 QVTVSVALVVCLTLM
+392 VALVVCLTLI
-407 CTVVCAKIVGCTLPM
+407 CTILLSQIIGGILPV
-422 AAEKIGID
+422 AAEKLHVD
-430 PAVMAAPFITT
+430 PAVMASPLITT
-441 VVDALS
+441 IVDTTTLLVYFNIAKAL
-447 LLIYFGIATEILGI
+447 LHL